1 MNNND
6 VIYIAGHRGLVGGA
20 ILNFLKA
27 KGFNNII
34 TKTSKELDLRD
45 RSAVNNFFSNN
56 KIDYIF
62 LAAAKVGGIS
72 ANNKYKADFIYDN
85 LTIQSNIIHQSYL
98 SGIKKLLFLG
108 SSCIYPKDS
117 IQPIKEEFLLTGR
130 LEPTNEPY
138 AIAKIAGI
146 KMCDAYRYQYNCNF
160 ISVMP
165 TNLYGIND
173 NFNLETCHVLPALI
187 RKFYEAKLEN
197 KKHVVV
203 WGDGTPKREFM
214 HVDDCAEACFF
225 IMENY
230 DEPGVVNIGTGKDH
244 SIKEIAEKIKNIF
257 QYNGDVIF
265 DTEKPNGMKRKLLDV
280 SKINSL
286 GWSSSIDL
294 DSGLKNVCD
303 NIYKVFKN

>member
-173 NFNLETCHVLPALI
+173 NFDLETCHVLPALI

>member
-257 QYNGDVIF
+257 QYNGDIIF

>member
-85 LTIQSNIIHQSYL
+85 LAIQSNIIHQSYL